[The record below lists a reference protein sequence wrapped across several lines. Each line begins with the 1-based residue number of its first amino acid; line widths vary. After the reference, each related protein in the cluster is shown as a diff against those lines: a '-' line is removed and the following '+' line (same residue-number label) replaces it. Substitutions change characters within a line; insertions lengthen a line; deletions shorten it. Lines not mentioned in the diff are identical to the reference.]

1 MLYMFYMVKKC
12 KGGKVVGG
20 SMENRRYR
28 RFGVRLL
35 LPSFP
40 NGNIHG

>member
-12 KGGKVVGG
+12 KGGKVSGG

-28 RFGVRLL
+28 RLAYDLAKELTMQNR
-35 LPSFP
+35 
-40 NGNIHG
+40 